1 MSRENR
7 GLGFGVREML
17 LNKKAG
23 RLQLM
28 APCLININT
37 NYLALG

>member
-28 APCLININT
+28 APCLTT
-37 NYLALG
+37 NPNNYFLG

>member
-7 GLGFGVREML
+7 GLGSGAGEML
-17 LNKKAG
+17 LKKAG
-23 RLQLM
+23 RHQLM